1 MKNIRVSKPFL
12 LSISALLLFLNL
24 GYASEAPTFKS
35 KLFKSGNLLISMILI
50 MGNIRAGTAR
60 IKKM

>member
-24 GYASEAPTFKS
+24 GYASRSSA
-35 KLFKSGNLLISMILI
+35 I
-50 MGNIRAGTAR
+50 
-60 IKKM
+60 